1 MNKQGARTEESMAL
15 RRDGGIF
22 IKALR
27 THAGLTQREVAV
39 ALKMNYYTMVAQMEA
54 GTARI
59 PPDTYGPYAK
69 VLGVDP
75 QLFTQKLMQY
85 YDPHTYKNLW
95 GNSRV
100 TITDLLGE

>member
-1 MNKQGARTEESMAL
+1 MNKQGARTPESMAL

-39 ALKMNYYTMVAQMEA
+39 ALNMNYYTMVSQMEA

-59 PPDTYGPYAK
+59 PPDTYVAYAK
-69 VLGVDP
+69 VMGVEHK
-75 QLFTQKLMQY
+75 LFTRKLMQY
-85 YDPHTYKNLW
+85 YDPHTYRSLW
-95 GNSRV
+95 GNEIISL
-100 TITDLLGE
+100 TELLGL